1 MLRTNVIAEVHPQ
14 LGGEEASGEILGF
27 LLQGFQGDPKELWES
42 NIFGQPLSEM
52 AQTALEEKIQS
63 MSPKVAGKLQETL
76 QKIVN
81 DGAGTLLCI
90 IL

>member
-1 MLRTNVIAEVHPQ
+1 MSPRE
-14 LGGEEASGEILGF
+14 
-27 LLQGFQGDPKELWES
+27 
-42 NIFGQPLSEM
+42 
-52 AQTALEEKIQS
+52 ALEAKVQS
-63 MSPKVAGKLQETL
+63 MSPKVAGKLQETI